1 MRNVET
7 KILRA
12 LIFIT
17 LFLFCYQLI
26 FSLFIPFIAPQDSL
40 NDFKFIGFVI
50 TFFGLHTFFALCTFI
65 SSRLP
70 INNKLWL
77 ITLAASLFVPA
88 IYFVLNIN
96 YLSTLNISIFIVILF
111 SAMVFDF
118 TRKDAEGNYVRKYI
132 KVLINPFYLEDETFR
147 FNEQ

>member
-1 MRNVET
+1 MRSIET

-40 NDFKFIGFVI
+40 NDFKFIGFVV

-70 INNKLWL
+70 INKKIQL

-96 YLSTLNISIFIVILF
+96 YLSTLNISTFIVILF

-118 TRKDAEGNYVRKYI
+118 TRKDAEENYVRKYI
-132 KVLINPFYLEDETFR
+132 KVLINPFYLEDKTFG

>member
-1 MRNVET
+1 VKNVEA

-17 LFLFCYQLI
+17 LFLFCYKLI
-26 FSLFIPFIAPQDSL
+26 FSLFIPLIAPQDSL

-70 INNKLWL
+70 INNKLQL

-88 IYFVLNIN
+88 IYLILNIN
-96 YLSTLNISIFIVILF
+96 YLSTLNISTFIVILF

-118 TRKDAEGNYVRKYI
+118 TRKDAEENYVRKYI
-132 KVLINPFYLEDETFR
+132 KVLINPFYLEDETFG

>member
-1 MRNVET
+1 MKSIEAKVL
-7 KILRA
+7 KS
-12 LIFIT
+12 LIFST
-17 LFLFCYQLI
+17 SFLFCYQLI

-40 NDFKFIGFVI
+40 NDFKFIGFVV

-65 SSRLP
+65 TTRL
-70 INNKLWL
+70 L
-77 ITLAASLFVPA
+77 ISNQLSLIALGASIFIPA
-88 IYFVLNIN
+88 GYLILNIN
-96 YLSTLNISIFIVILF
+96 YLSDLNISTFSVVLF

-132 KVLINPFYLEDETFR
+132 KVLVNPFYLEGETFG

>member
-1 MRNVET
+1 MKNVEA
-7 KILRA
+7 KILRV

-26 FSLFIPFIAPQDSL
+26 FSLFIPLITPQDSL

-70 INNKLWL
+70 INNKLQL

-96 YLSTLNISIFIVILF
+96 YLSTLNISTFIVILF

-132 KVLINPFYLEDETFR
+132 KVLINPFYLEDETFG

>member
-1 MRNVET
+1 MKNVEA

-17 LFLFCYQLI
+17 LFLFCYKLI
-26 FSLFIPFIAPQDSL
+26 FSLFISLIAPQESL
-40 NDFKFIGFVI
+40 NDFKFIGFVV

-65 SSRLP
+65 FSRLP

-77 ITLAASLFVPA
+77 ITLAASMFVPA
-88 IYFVLNIN
+88 IYFALNIN
-96 YLSTLNISIFIVILF
+96 YLSTLNISTFIVILF
-111 SAMVFDF
+111 SSLIFDF
-118 TRKDAEGNYVRKYI
+118 IRKDAEGNYVRKYI
-132 KVLINPFYLEDETFR
+132 KVLINPFYLEDETFG

>member
-1 MRNVET
+1 MKDVET
-7 KILRA
+7 KILKA
-12 LIFIT
+12 LVFIT
-17 LFLFCYQLI
+17 LFLFLYQLI

-70 INNKLWL
+70 INNKLQL

-96 YLSTLNISIFIVILF
+96 YLSTLNISTFIVILF
-111 SAMVFDF
+111 SSLIFDF
-118 TRKDAEGNYVRKYI
+118 IRKDAEGNYVRKYI
-132 KVLINPFYLEDETFR
+132 KVLINPFYLEDETFG

>member
-1 MRNVET
+1 VKNVEA

-17 LFLFCYQLI
+17 LFLFCYKLI
-26 FSLFIPFIAPQDSL
+26 FSLFIPLIAPQDSL

-65 SSRLP
+65 SSRLS
-70 INNKLWL
+70 INNKLQL

-88 IYFVLNIN
+88 IYFILNIN
-96 YLSTLNISIFIVILF
+96 YLSTLNISTFIVILF

-118 TRKDAEGNYVRKYI
+118 TRKDAEENYVRKYI
-132 KVLINPFYLEDETFR
+132 KVLINPFYLEDETFG

>member
-1 MRNVET
+1 MRSTET

-26 FSLFIPFIAPQDSL
+26 FSLFIPFIAPQDLL
-40 NDFKFIGFVI
+40 NDFKFIDFVV

-65 SSRLP
+65 SSRML
-70 INNKLWL
+70 INNKLCL
-77 ITLAASLFVPA
+77 ITLAASMVVPA

-96 YLSTLNISIFIVILF
+96 YLSTLNISTLLVILF
-111 SAMVFDF
+111 STLIFDF
-118 TRKDAEGNYVRKYI
+118 VRKDAEENIVRKYL
-132 KVLINPFYLEDETFR
+132 KVLINPFYLEDEAFG